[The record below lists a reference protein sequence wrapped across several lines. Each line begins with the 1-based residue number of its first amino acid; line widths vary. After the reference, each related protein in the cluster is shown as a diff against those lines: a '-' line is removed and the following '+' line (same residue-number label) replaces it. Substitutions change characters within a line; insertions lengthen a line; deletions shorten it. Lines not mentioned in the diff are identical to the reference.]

1 MSNVRNN
8 VNLVGRFTAD
18 VDLKYTNNGM
28 AIGDFS
34 LAVDRNKEETDFIRC
49 KTFGKTAENI
59 ANFFRKGDLIAV
71 NGSIQT
77 GKYVNKEQK
86 TVYTTDVVVD
96 TFAFLQSRTER
107 QFQSPQVENEINQL
121 EQDLI
126 SKDKQHFQQ
135 VAQQRQQAQQAQRTV
150 GINPVITPEQAYD
163 QNQYR

>member
-8 VNLVGRFTAD
+8 VNLVGRFTANA
-18 VDLKYTNNGM
+18 DLKYTNNGM
-28 AIGDFS
+28 AIADFS

-59 ANFFRKGDLIAV
+59 ANFFKKGDLIAV

-77 GKYVNKEQK
+77 GKYLNKDKK

-96 TFAFLQSRTER
+96 TFAFLQSKNER
-107 QFQSPQVENEINQL
+107 QAQQPQQAP
-121 EQDLI
+121 Q
-126 SKDKQHFQQ
+126 QFQQ
-135 VAQQRQQAQQAQRTV
+135 QAPQQVQQNQAQRTV

-163 QNQYR
+163 QNTQF

>member
-18 VDLKYTNNGM
+18 IDLKYTNNGM

-96 TFAFLQSRTER
+96 TFAFLQSKGER
-107 QFQSPQVENEINQL
+107 QA
-121 EQDLI
+121 
-126 SKDKQHFQQ
+126 QQ
-135 VAQQRQQAQQAQRTV
+135 VAPQPQQPQRMQQAPQQTPQQAPQQTV

-163 QNQYR
+163 QTYQF

>member
-28 AIGDFS
+28 AIADFS

-59 ANFFRKGDLIAV
+59 ANFFKKGDLIAV

-77 GKYVNKEQK
+77 GKYVNKDKK

-96 TFAFLQSRTER
+96 TFAFLQSKNEH
-107 QFQSPQVENEINQL
+107 QAPQQAP
-121 EQDLI
+121 
-126 SKDKQHFQQ
+126 QQ
-135 VAQQRQQAQQAQRTV
+135 VPQQAPQQFQQAQQNQAQRTV

-163 QNQYR
+163 QNTQF

>member
-28 AIGDFS
+28 AIADFS

-59 ANFFRKGDLIAV
+59 ANFFKKGDLIAV
-71 NGSIQT
+71 NGSIQS
-77 GKYVNKEQK
+77 GKYVNKEKK

-96 TFAFLQSRTER
+96 TFAFLQSKNER
-107 QFQSPQVENEINQL
+107 QA
-121 EQDLI
+121 
-126 SKDKQHFQQ
+126 QQ
-135 VAQQRQQAQQAQRTV
+135 VPQQTPQHAPQQFQQAQQTQAQRTV

-163 QNQYR
+163 QNTQF

>member
-28 AIGDFS
+28 AIADFS

-59 ANFFRKGDLIAV
+59 ANFFKKGDLIAV

-77 GKYVNKEQK
+77 GKYVNKDKK

-96 TFAFLQSRTER
+96 TFAFLQSKNER
-107 QFQSPQVENEINQL
+107 QAQPQQAP
-121 EQDLI
+121 
-126 SKDKQHFQQ
+126 QQ
-135 VAQQRQQAQQAQRTV
+135 AAPQQFAQQAQQAQQNQTQRTV

-163 QNQYR
+163 QNTQF

>member
-28 AIGDFS
+28 AIADFS

-59 ANFFRKGDLIAV
+59 ANFFKKGDLIAV

-77 GKYVNKEQK
+77 GKYVNKEKK

-96 TFAFLQSRTER
+96 TFAFLQSKNER
-107 QFQSPQVENEINQL
+107 Q
-121 EQDLI
+121 
-126 SKDKQHFQQ
+126 
-135 VAQQRQQAQQAQRTV
+135 AQQPQAQHQQAPQQFQQQAQQNQAQRTV

-163 QNQYR
+163 QNTQF

>member
-28 AIGDFS
+28 AIADFS

-59 ANFFRKGDLIAV
+59 ANFFKKGDLIAV

-77 GKYVNKEQK
+77 GKYTNKEQR
-86 TVYTTDVVVD
+86 TIYTTDVVVD
-96 TFAFLQSRTER
+96 TFAFLQSKNER
-107 QFQSPQVENEINQL
+107 QAQP
-121 EQDLI
+121 
-126 SKDKQHFQQ
+126 QQ
-135 VAQQRQQAQQAQRTV
+135 VPQQAPQQFQQAQQNQAQRTV

-163 QNQYR
+163 QNTQF

>member
-28 AIGDFS
+28 AIADFS

-59 ANFFRKGDLIAV
+59 ANFFKKGDLIAV

-77 GKYVNKEQK
+77 GKYVNKDKK

-96 TFAFLQSRTER
+96 TFAFLQSKNER
-107 QFQSPQVENEINQL
+107 QAQQPQQAP
-121 EQDLI
+121 Q
-126 SKDKQHFQQ
+126 QAPQQFQQ
-135 VAQQRQQAQQAQRTV
+135 QAPQQNQAQRTV

-163 QNQYR
+163 QNTQF

>member
-28 AIGDFS
+28 AIADFS

-59 ANFFRKGDLIAV
+59 ANFFKKGDLIAV

-77 GKYVNKEQK
+77 GKYVNKDKK

-96 TFAFLQSRTER
+96 TFAFLQSKNER
-107 QFQSPQVENEINQL
+107 QAQQPQQAP
-121 EQDLI
+121 Q
-126 SKDKQHFQQ
+126 QAPQQFQQ
-135 VAQQRQQAQQAQRTV
+135 QVQQNQAQRTV

-163 QNQYR
+163 KNTQF

>member
-28 AIGDFS
+28 AIADFS

-59 ANFFRKGDLIAV
+59 ANFFKKGDLIAV

-77 GKYVNKEQK
+77 GKYVNKDKK

-96 TFAFLQSRTER
+96 TFAFLQSKNER
-107 QFQSPQVENEINQL
+107 Q
-121 EQDLI
+121 
-126 SKDKQHFQQ
+126 
-135 VAQQRQQAQQAQRTV
+135 AQQPQQAPQQAPQQFQQQAQQNQAQRTV

-163 QNQYR
+163 QNTQF

>member
-96 TFAFLQSRTER
+96 TFAFLQSKNER
-107 QFQSPQVENEINQL
+107 QPQQPQQPQQAPL
-121 EQDLI
+121 Q
-126 SKDKQHFQQ
+126 FQQ
-135 VAQQRQQAQQAQRTV
+135 APQQTQQNQAQRTV

>member
-18 VDLKYTNNGM
+18 VELKYTNNGM
-28 AIGDFS
+28 AIADFS

-59 ANFFRKGDLIAV
+59 ANFFKKGDLIAV

-77 GKYVNKEQK
+77 GKYVNKDKK

-96 TFAFLQSRTER
+96 TFAFLQSKNER
-107 QFQSPQVENEINQL
+107 Q
-121 EQDLI
+121 
-126 SKDKQHFQQ
+126 
-135 VAQQRQQAQQAQRTV
+135 AQQPQQAQQAPQQAQPQQFQQAPQQNQAQRTV

-163 QNQYR
+163 QNTQF

>member
-28 AIGDFS
+28 AIADFS

-59 ANFFRKGDLIAV
+59 ANFFKKGDLIAV

-77 GKYVNKEQK
+77 GKYVNKDKK

-96 TFAFLQSRTER
+96 TFAFLQSKNER
-107 QFQSPQVENEINQL
+107 QAQQPQA
-121 EQDLI
+121 
-126 SKDKQHFQQ
+126 QHQQ
-135 VAQQRQQAQQAQRTV
+135 VPQQFQQQAQQTQAQRTI

-163 QNQYR
+163 QNTQF

>member
-34 LAVDRNKEETDFIRC
+34 LAVDRNKDETDFIRC
-49 KTFGKTAENI
+49 KTFGTTAENI
-59 ANFFRKGDLIAV
+59 ANFFRKGDLIVV

-77 GKYVNKEQK
+77 GKYVNKEQR

-96 TFAFLQSRTER
+96 TFAFLQSKRDR
-107 QFQSPQVENEINQL
+107 Q
-121 EQDLI
+121 
-126 SKDKQHFQQ
+126 QQ
-135 VAQQRQQAQQAQRTV
+135 VAPQPQQPQRMQQVPQQVAPQPQQPQTQNTV

-163 QNQYR
+163 QSYQF

>member
-8 VNLVGRFTAD
+8 VNLVGRFTTD

-28 AIGDFS
+28 AIADFS

-59 ANFFRKGDLIAV
+59 AKFLKKGDLIAV

-77 GKYVNKEQK
+77 GKYVNKDKK

-96 TFAFLQSRTER
+96 TFAFLQSKNER
-107 QFQSPQVENEINQL
+107 Q
-121 EQDLI
+121 
-126 SKDKQHFQQ
+126 
-135 VAQQRQQAQQAQRTV
+135 AQQPQQAPQQAPQQFQQQAQQTQAQRTV

-163 QNQYR
+163 QNTQF

>member
-8 VNLVGRFTAD
+8 VNLVGRFTAA

-28 AIGDFS
+28 AIADFS

-59 ANFFRKGDLIAV
+59 ANFFKKGDLIAV

-77 GKYVNKEQK
+77 GKYVNKDKK

-96 TFAFLQSRTER
+96 TFAFLQSKNER
-107 QFQSPQVENEINQL
+107 QAQQPQQVPQ
-121 EQDLI
+121 QAAP
-126 SKDKQHFQQ
+126 QQFQQ
-135 VAQQRQQAQQAQRTV
+135 TQQTQAQRTV
-150 GINPVITPEQAYD
+150 GINPVISPEQAYD
-163 QNQYR
+163 QNVQF

>member
-28 AIGDFS
+28 AIADFS

-59 ANFFRKGDLIAV
+59 ANFFKKGDLIAV

-77 GKYVNKEQK
+77 GKYVNKDKK

-96 TFAFLQSRTER
+96 TFAFLQSKNER
-107 QFQSPQVENEINQL
+107 Q
-121 EQDLI
+121 
-126 SKDKQHFQQ
+126 
-135 VAQQRQQAQQAQRTV
+135 AQQPQQAPQQFQQQAQQVPQQNQAQRTV

-163 QNQYR
+163 QNTQF

>member
-28 AIGDFS
+28 AIANFS

-59 ANFFRKGDLIAV
+59 ANFFKKGDLIAV

-96 TFAFLQSRTER
+96 TFAFLQSKNEH
-107 QFQSPQVENEINQL
+107 QPQQT
-121 EQDLI
+121 QRM
-126 SKDKQHFQQ
+126 QQ
-135 VAQQRQQAQQAQRTV
+135 APQQAQQNQAQRTV

-163 QNQYR
+163 QNTQF

>member
-28 AIGDFS
+28 AIADFS

-77 GKYVNKEQK
+77 GKYVNKDKK

-96 TFAFLQSRTER
+96 TFAFLQSKNER
-107 QFQSPQVENEINQL
+107 QAQQPQTQQVQ
-121 EQDLI
+121 QAP
-126 SKDKQHFQQ
+126 QQFQQ
-135 VAQQRQQAQQAQRTV
+135 QTQQTQAQRTV

-163 QNQYR
+163 QNTQF

>member
-8 VNLVGRFTAD
+8 VNLVGRFTTD

-28 AIGDFS
+28 AIADFS

-59 ANFFRKGDLIAV
+59 ANFFKKGDLIAV

-77 GKYVNKEQK
+77 GKYVNKDKK

-96 TFAFLQSRTER
+96 TFAFLQSKNER
-107 QFQSPQVENEINQL
+107 Q
-121 EQDLI
+121 
-126 SKDKQHFQQ
+126 
-135 VAQQRQQAQQAQRTV
+135 AQQPQQAPQQAPQQFQQQAQQNQAQRTV

-163 QNQYR
+163 QNTQF

>member
-28 AIGDFS
+28 AIADFS

-59 ANFFRKGDLIAV
+59 ANFFKKGDLIAV

-77 GKYVNKEQK
+77 GKYVNKDKK

-96 TFAFLQSRTER
+96 TFAFLQSKNER
-107 QFQSPQVENEINQL
+107 QAQQPQQAP
-121 EQDLI
+121 
-126 SKDKQHFQQ
+126 QQ
-135 VAQQRQQAQQAQRTV
+135 VAQQAQQQVQQRQAQRTV

-163 QNQYR
+163 QNTQF

>member
-8 VNLVGRFTAD
+8 VNLVGRFTTD

-28 AIGDFS
+28 AIADFS

-59 ANFFRKGDLIAV
+59 ANFFKKGDLIAV

-77 GKYVNKEQK
+77 GKYVNKDKK

-96 TFAFLQSRTER
+96 TFAFLQSKNER
-107 QFQSPQVENEINQL
+107 QAQQPQQAP
-121 EQDLI
+121 Q
-126 SKDKQHFQQ
+126 QAPQQFQQ
-135 VAQQRQQAQQAQRTV
+135 QVQQNQAQRTV

-163 QNQYR
+163 QNTQF

>member
-28 AIGDFS
+28 AIADFS

-59 ANFFRKGDLIAV
+59 ANFFKKGDLIAV

-77 GKYVNKEQK
+77 GKYVNKDKK

-96 TFAFLQSRTER
+96 TFAFLQSKNER
-107 QFQSPQVENEINQL
+107 QAQPQQAP
-121 EQDLI
+121 
-126 SKDKQHFQQ
+126 QQ
-135 VAQQRQQAQQAQRTV
+135 AAPQQFAQQAQQAQQNQAQRTV

-163 QNQYR
+163 QNTQF

>member
-28 AIGDFS
+28 AIADFS

-59 ANFFRKGDLIAV
+59 ANFFKKGDLIAV

-77 GKYVNKEQK
+77 GKYVNKEKK

-96 TFAFLQSRTER
+96 TFAFLQSKNER
-107 QFQSPQVENEINQL
+107 Q
-121 EQDLI
+121 
-126 SKDKQHFQQ
+126 
-135 VAQQRQQAQQAQRTV
+135 AQQPQQAQQTPQQFQQVQQTQPQQTHAQRTV

-163 QNQYR
+163 QNTQF

>member
-8 VNLVGRFTAD
+8 VNLVGRFTAE

-28 AIGDFS
+28 AIADFS

-59 ANFFRKGDLIAV
+59 ANFFKKGDLIAV

-77 GKYVNKEQK
+77 GKYVNNEKR
-86 TVYTTDVVVD
+86 TIYTTDVVVD
-96 TFAFLQSRTER
+96 TFAFLQSKNER
-107 QFQSPQVENEINQL
+107 QAQQAP
-121 EQDLI
+121 
-126 SKDKQHFQQ
+126 QQ
-135 VAQQRQQAQQAQRTV
+135 VTQQAPQQFQQAQQTQAQRTV

-163 QNQYR
+163 QNTQF

>member
-28 AIGDFS
+28 AIADFS

-59 ANFFRKGDLIAV
+59 ANFFKKGDLIAV

-77 GKYVNKEQK
+77 GKYVNKDKK

-96 TFAFLQSRTER
+96 TFAFLQSKNER
-107 QFQSPQVENEINQL
+107 QAQQPQQVPQ
-121 EQDLI
+121 QAP
-126 SKDKQHFQQ
+126 QQFQQ
-135 VAQQRQQAQQAQRTV
+135 QAPQQNQAQRTA

-163 QNQYR
+163 QNTQS

>member
-8 VNLVGRFTAD
+8 VNLVGRFTAN
-18 VDLKYTNNGM
+18 VDLKYTNTGM

-49 KTFGKTAENI
+49 KAFGKTAENI

-86 TVYTTDVVVD
+86 TVYTTDVIVD
-96 TFAFLQSRTER
+96 TFAFLQSKREC
-107 QFQSPQVENEINQL
+107 QIQSQQAPQVQ
-121 EQDLI
+121 QP
-126 SKDKQHFQQ
+126 QRMQQVPQQ
-135 VAQQRQQAQQAQRTV
+135 VAPQVQQTQSQNTV

-163 QNQYR
+163 QSYQF

>member
-28 AIGDFS
+28 AIADFS

-59 ANFFRKGDLIAV
+59 ANFFKKGDLIAV

-77 GKYVNKEQK
+77 GKYVNKEKK

-96 TFAFLQSRTER
+96 TFAFLQSKNER
-107 QFQSPQVENEINQL
+107 QAQQPQQP
-121 EQDLI
+121 Q
-126 SKDKQHFQQ
+126 QAPQQAPQQFQQ
-135 VAQQRQQAQQAQRTV
+135 QVQQNQAQRTV

-163 QNQYR
+163 QNTQF

>member
-28 AIGDFS
+28 AIADFS

-59 ANFFRKGDLIAV
+59 ANFFKKGDLIAV

-77 GKYVNKEQK
+77 GKYVNKDKK

-96 TFAFLQSRTER
+96 TFAFLQSKNER
-107 QFQSPQVENEINQL
+107 QAQQPQQAP
-121 EQDLI
+121 
-126 SKDKQHFQQ
+126 QQ
-135 VAQQRQQAQQAQRTV
+135 VAQQAPQQVQQRQAQRTV

-163 QNQYR
+163 QNTQF

>member
-86 TVYTTDVVVD
+86 TVYTTDVIVD
-96 TFAFLQSRTER
+96 TFAFLQSKNER
-107 QFQSPQVENEINQL
+107 QAQPQTQQVQ
-121 EQDLI
+121 QAP
-126 SKDKQHFQQ
+126 QQFQQ
-135 VAQQRQQAQQAQRTV
+135 QTQQLQSKQTV

-163 QNQYR
+163 QTYQL